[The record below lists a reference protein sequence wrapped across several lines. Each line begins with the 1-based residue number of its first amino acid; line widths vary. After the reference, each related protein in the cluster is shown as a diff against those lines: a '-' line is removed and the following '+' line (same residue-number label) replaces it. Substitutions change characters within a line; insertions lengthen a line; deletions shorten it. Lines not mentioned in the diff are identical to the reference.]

1 MSILNDAVCYLASS
15 PPCLLGIVVGFLERE
30 RVVTEAA
37 GDIDIV
43 VVKYGR
49 QSVPLHVGVGP
60 CNGTPPSTGP
70 HRPAM
75 G

>member
-1 MSILNDAVCYLASS
+1 MSS

-30 RVVTEAA
+30 KVVTEAA
-37 GDIDIV
+37 GEIDIV

-49 QSVPLHVGVGP
+49 QSVPLHVEVGP
-60 CNGTPPSTGP
+60 CSGPLPSTGP
-70 HRPAM
+70 HKPAM